1 MKENGLKGIV
11 GKCLRT
17 AALLAMGML
26 LSGCV
31 MGSFPSLT
39 INSDFSGTRVMD
51 LSYDP
56 GVEQSL
62 QSRFAQIRANA
73 YATLPEGLSLTSPE
87 DGSYYRVT
95 LSFSSKEDYLAKVQR
110 LIDYNRS
117 CYPAAYSNDWTAP
130 VPEITFIQGADGE
143 FFYSENFCDMDL
155 LEGWIT
161 KAHADAGVTQQDFS
175 GSSLSS
181 SSCILDYTLLQQF
194 RLNGRDCALNIPDG
208 VYFRIDT
215 RRINTTTTTHLNGT
229 SQPDDSPYKSWS
241 WVQNAEGRWMFCS
254 PEGEPARNKWIDG
267 NYYVDGNGVMVTG
280 WFQDPL
286 TQYRHYFYEDS
297 NEYHKQ
303 GELATNQD
311 KDGGHIDQNGVWTKN
326 DV

>member
-1 MKENGLKGIV
+1 
-11 GKCLRT
+11 
-17 AALLAMGML
+17 MGMV

-117 CYPAAYSNDWTAP
+117 CYPAAYADAGPAP
-130 VPEITFIQGADGE
+130 VPEIVFIQGADGE

-181 SSCILDYTLLQQF
+181 SSRILDYTLLQQF

-215 RRINTTTTTHLNGT
+215 RRIST
-229 SQPDDSPYKSWS
+229 SSYHPEGSGHSVDSPYKSWS
-241 WVQNAEGRWMFCS
+241 WVQNAAGQWLFCS
-254 PEGEPARNKWIDG
+254 PAGEPARNKWIDG
-267 NYYVDGNGVMVTG
+267 MYYVDGNGVMVTG

-286 TQYRHYFYEDS
+286 TQYWHYFYEEPAE
-297 NEYHKQ
+297 NRRL
-303 GELATNQD
+303 GELAINQD
-311 KDGGHIDQNGVWTKN
+311 MDGGHIDQNGVWTKN
-326 DV
+326 GV